1 MSICNINTTFKN
13 IFNINNDL
21 LLNILESNLKHYL
34 DWSFLNI
41 GAWFDVRIS
50 NQTIYGSNPHYKLLP
65 VEDPSYND
73 GQVWQAIRKDWVW
86 ETNIVYNESSPIAIG
101 DIYINGSPI
110 YTGFTI
116 DYPNGRVLFD
126 NAISTSSIVSLE
138 YSYRFVQVYRANDAP
153 WFNLLQYNSFKTD
166 SLDIKQTDQGDW
178 SIGNF
183 HRVQMPCIII
193 ESVPRSRSMPYELGS
208 GGLVLEQDIVMYIFA
223 ENKND
228 RNKLL
233 DIIRVQQDG
242 VIYLYDT
249 NKVAQEDNYPL
260 DYNGSIK
267 DGALMYPNL
276 VENYSWRKCW
286 FKNINLIELSS
297 EHPNLHSGA
306 ARITAEIIY
315 G

>member
-1 MSICNINTTFKN
+1 MNICDINTTFKN
-13 IFNINNDL
+13 ISNINNDL

-41 GAWFDVRIS
+41 GAWFDVKIS
-50 NQTIYGSNPHYKLLP
+50 NETIYGSNAHYKLLP

-73 GQVWQAIRKDWVW
+73 GQVWQGIRKDWVW
-86 ETNIVYNESSPIAIG
+86 ETGIVYNESSPLVIG
-101 DIYINGSPI
+101 DIYINGSPTS
-110 YTGFTI
+110 TGFTI
-116 DYPNGRVLFD
+116 DYPNGRIVLD
-126 NAISTSSIVSLE
+126 TPISTNSIVSLE

-153 WFNLLQYNSFKTD
+153 WFNLLQYNSFRTD

-208 GGLVLEQDIVMYIFA
+208 GGLVLEQDIIMYVFA

-242 VIYLYDT
+242 IIYLYDT
-249 NKVAQEDNYPL
+249 NKVAQDDNYPL
-260 DYNGSIK
+260 DYNGSVK
-267 DGALMYPNL
+267 NGALMYPNL
-276 VENYSWRKCW
+276 VQNYSWRKCW
-286 FKNINLIELSS
+286 FKNINLTELSS

>member
-13 IFNINNDL
+13 ISNINDDL

-41 GAWFDVRIS
+41 GAWFDARIS
-50 NQTIYGSNPHYKLLP
+50 DQTIYSKNSHHKLLP

-73 GQVWQAIRKDWVW
+73 GQVWQGIRKDWVW
-86 ETNIVYNESSPIAIG
+86 ETGISYKESSPLIIEN
-101 DIYINGSPI
+101 IYINGSPT
-110 YTGFTI
+110 YSDFTI
-116 DYPNGRVLFD
+116 DYPNGRVIFD
-126 NAISTSSIVSLE
+126 SAISTRSVVSLE
-138 YSYRFVQVYRANDAP
+138 YSYRFIQIYRANDAP
-153 WFNLLQYNSFKTD
+153 WFNLLQYNSFRTD

-178 SIGNF
+178 SIGNH

-193 ESVPRSRSMPYELGS
+193 ESVPRSRSLPYELGS
-208 GGLVLEQDIVMYIFA
+208 GGLILEQDIMMYIFA

-228 RNKLL
+228 RNKIL

-242 VIYLYDT
+242 VIFLYDT
-249 NKVAQEDNYPL
+249 NKVAQDDNYPL

-267 DGALMYPNL
+267 SGALMYPNL
-276 VENYSWRKCW
+276 VENYAWRKCW
-286 FKNINLIELSS
+286 FKNISLTELSS